1 MANFQRGTGAFV
13 ACVVV
18 ALYCAMGWTKSER
31 EDGPSRTWRPDYL
44 GLSLEAPL
52 GWSELRPGGAWCLVR
67 DPADPLAG
75 CVRVEVEADL
85 YHCEPEQSLRDLRET
100 FVLDRTRALDRW
112 DESEAG
118 GLRLARV
125 AWHGTPAGA
134 AAAVRGELV
143 ACDRGE
149 SRVRVEAIARGD
161 AWPAIERDV
170 EQLFGSL
177 VIERR

>member
-1 MANFQRGTGAFV
+1 MALSQRGTGAFV

-18 ALYCAMGWTKSER
+18 ALYCAIGWTKPER
-31 EDGPSRTWRPDYL
+31 DDGPSRTWRPDNL

-75 CVRVEVEADL
+75 CVRVEVEPDL
-85 YHCEPEQSLRDLRET
+85 YRCEPEPWLRELRES
-100 FVLDRTRALDRW
+100 FALERTRAIDRW
-112 DESEAG
+112 DESDSG

-134 AAAVRGELV
+134 TAPMRGELV

-149 SRVRVEAIARGD
+149 SHVRVEALARAE
-161 AWPAIERDV
+161 AWPGIERDV
-170 EQLFGSL
+170 EQLLASL